1 MKREEIDRMKMF
13 LFRPLVVALL
23 LVIGGTLALAGCNPD
38 ANQSEGAN
46 QDWQWPK
53 KVHIAAPGQ
62 SGLAKYVS
70 WASIMEADTGMAI
83 RVVPEADP
91 ARCIRYLTDGEMLLS
106 SASKSALSNV
116 IEAKEDHATKD
127 GGPFQARVVWIH
139 DLANSGF
146 FVRGDSDIETIYD
159 IGPGTRFSV
168 WNMRESTLNP
178 HRSLLAW
185 IQLDEAEIKWVDA
198 GSFEGAM
205 RAVAEGRA
213 DIAFGF
219 PISPTLY
226 EVAAAPHGIRF
237 LDLNGEEDPEGAR
250 RWQARNPLYSF
261 GPIATGVPQAIG
273 RWGTV
278 GYIFDITTESA
289 DPELVY
295 HFAKWLD
302 ENYDSYKDAYD
313 SNKYMTIDHL
323 MEALKTTYIPV
334 HEGLIKYL
342 KEKDLWTEA
351 HEQRQMENIEIFD
364 TYIDAYADAKNLA
377 DSEGVEISPANP
389 NWITLWETYKVEHK
403 IPMLGL
409 HVSLF
414 ESGEKV
420 IPTNIPK
427 TETQEAATE
436 KRPEATPEAT
446 SVGGLSFEF
455 ISVTDPAQI
464 NETIT
469 IEGKTAP
476 GVECKLVMTLSDG
489 TVSGFPK
496 EPVQV
501 ADEHG
506 NVKWEWVLFRHTPP
520 GETKLEVT
528 ASLEGGSVTTT
539 CYFTAN
545 E

>member
-1 MKREEIDRMKMF
+1 LRNN
-13 LFRPLVVALL
+13 LFKPFVIALL
-23 LVIGGTLALAGCNPD
+23 IVIASTLMFASCA
-38 ANQSEGAN
+38 
-46 QDWQWPK
+46 QDVVQPEEVNHGWQWPK
-53 KVHIAAPGQ
+53 RVHIAAPGQ

-70 WASIMEADTGMAI
+70 WASVMEADTGMAI

-91 ARCIRYLTDGEMLLS
+91 GKCMRYLMDGDMLLS
-106 SASKSALSNV
+106 SASKSVLRNV
-116 IEAKEDHATKD
+116 IEAIEDQATRD

-146 FVRGDSDIETIYD
+146 FVRGDSNIETIDD

-185 IQLDEAEIKWVDA
+185 IQLDEEEIEWVDA

-219 PISPTLY
+219 PTSPTVY

-237 LDLNGEEDPEGAR
+237 VDLNGEAEPDGAR
-250 RWQARNPLYSF
+250 RWQERNPLYSF
-261 GPIATGVPQAIG
+261 GPIATGVPEAIG

-278 GYIFDITTESA
+278 GYIFDITTNSA

-302 ENYDSYKDAYD
+302 ENHDSYKDAYD

-342 KEKDLWTEA
+342 KEKDLWTDA
-351 HEQRQMENIEIFD
+351 HARRQQENIDIFNA
-364 TYIDAYADAKNLA
+364 YIDAYKEVKKLA
-377 DSEGVEISPANP
+377 DSKGIEVSPANP
-389 NWITLWETYKVEHK
+389 DWITLWETYKMEHK
-403 IPMLGL
+403 IPMVGL
-409 HVSLF
+409 HVSLV
-414 ESGEKV
+414 ESGETV
-420 IPTNIPK
+420 IPTDIPQPA
-427 TETQEAATE
+427 TSEATE
-436 KRPEATPEAT
+436 ARPATTPEAT
-446 SVGGLSFEF
+446 STNGLSFEF
-455 ISVTDPAQI
+455 TSVTNPARI

-469 IEGKTAP
+469 IEAKTTP
-476 GVECKLVMTLSDG
+476 GTECKLVMTLSDG
-489 TVSGFPK
+489 SVSGFPK

-501 ADEHG
+501 ADEQG
-506 NVKWEWVLFRHTPP
+506 NVKWEWVLFRHTPS
-520 GETKLEVT
+520 GETKLDVT
-528 ASLEGGSVTTT
+528 AGLEDNSVTTST
-539 CYFTAN
+539 LFTVTK
-545 E
+545 

>member
-1 MKREEIDRMKMF
+1 MSKIWFKTSIITL
-13 LFRPLVVALL
+13 LFI
-23 LVIGGTLALAGCNPD
+23 IGGMLAFAGCAPGSG
-38 ANQSEGAN
+38 QPEKAN
-46 QDWQWPK
+46 QDWQWPEQ
-53 KVHIAAPGQ
+53 VHIAASGQ

-70 WASIMEADTGMAI
+70 WASIMEADTGMPI
-83 RVVPEADP
+83 RVIPEADP
-91 ARCIRYLTDGEMLLS
+91 GKCMRYLKDGEMFLS
-106 SASKSALSNV
+106 SASKSALRNV
-116 IEAKEDHATKD
+116 IEAIEDHATRD

-146 FVRGDSDIETIYD
+146 FVRGNSKIETIYD

-178 HRSLLAW
+178 YRSLLAW
-185 IQLDEAEIKWVDA
+185 IQLDEEEIEWVDA

-213 DIAFGF
+213 DVAFGF
-219 PISPTLY
+219 PTSPTLY

-237 LDLNGEEDPEGAR
+237 LDLNAEEDPEGAR

-261 GPIATGVPQAIG
+261 GPIATGVPDAIG

-278 GYIFDITTESA
+278 GYIFDITTESS

-295 HFAKWLD
+295 HFAQWLD

-323 MEALKTTYIPV
+323 MEALKTTYIPA
-334 HEGLIKYL
+334 HEGLVEYL
-342 KEKDLWTEA
+342 EEKGLWTEE
-351 HEQRQMENIEIFD
+351 HEQRQQENIDIFD
-364 TYIDAYADAKNLA
+364 TYVEAYKEAVSLA
-377 DSEGVEISPANP
+377 ESKGFEISPANP
-389 NWITLWETYKVEHK
+389 GWLTFWETYKVEHK

-409 HVSLF
+409 HVSLS

-420 IPTNIPK
+420 IPTDIPG
-427 TETQEAATE
+427 TEPQEAATE
-436 KRPEATPEAT
+436 NRPEATPAAT
-446 SVGGLSFEF
+446 SAGGLSFEF
-455 ISVTDPAQI
+455 VSVTDPAQI

-469 IEGKTAP
+469 VEGETAP
-476 GVECKLVMTLSDG
+476 GAECKLVMTLSDG

-496 EPVQV
+496 EPVKTANEQ
-501 ADEHG
+501 G
-506 NVKWEWVLFRHTPP
+506 RVKWEWVLFRHTPP
-520 GETKLEVT
+520 GETKLEAT
-528 ASLEGGSVTTT
+528 ASLEGDSVTATY
-539 CYFTAN
+539 YFTAI

>member
-1 MKREEIDRMKMF
+1 MVIA
-13 LFRPLVVALL
+13 LLVVIAS
-23 LVIGGTLALAGCNPD
+23 TLAFAGCASDTVQP
-38 ANQSEGAN
+38 EEAN
-46 QDWQWPK
+46 QDWQWPEW
-53 KVHIAAPGQ
+53 VHIAAPGQ

-91 ARCIRYLTDGEMLLS
+91 GKCMRYLMDGDMLLS
-106 SASKSALSNV
+106 SASKSVLRNV
-116 IEAKEDHATKD
+116 IEAIEDQATRD

-146 FVRGDSDIETIYD
+146 FVRGDSDIKTISD

-185 IQLDEAEIKWVDA
+185 IQLDEEEIEWVDA

-219 PISPTLY
+219 PTSPTVY
-226 EVAAAPHGIRF
+226 EVAAAPHSIRF
-237 LDLNGEEDPEGAR
+237 LDLNGEADPAGAR
-250 RWQARNPLYSF
+250 RWQERNPLYSF
-261 GPIATGVPQAIG
+261 GPIATGVPEAVG

-278 GYIFDITTESA
+278 GYIFDITTDSS

-295 HFAKWLD
+295 QFAKWLD
-302 ENYDSYKDAYD
+302 ENYDSYKNAYD

-323 MEALKTTYIPV
+323 MEALKTTYIPA
-334 HEGLIKYL
+334 HEGLIEYL
-342 KEKDLWTEA
+342 KEKSLWTEA
-351 HEQRQMENIEIFD
+351 HDQRQQENIDIFN
-364 TYIDAYADAKNLA
+364 TYIDAYEEAIRLA
-377 DSEGVEISPANP
+377 GGKGIEVSPANP
-389 NWITLWETYKVEHK
+389 DWITLWETYKVEHK
-403 IPMLGL
+403 IPMVGL
-409 HVSLF
+409 HVSLA
-414 ESGEKV
+414 ESGETV
-420 IPTNIPK
+420 ILTDIPHAA
-427 TETQEAATE
+427 TSEAATE
-436 KRPEATPEAT
+436 TRPETTPEAT
-446 SVGGLSFEF
+446 SVSGLSFEF
-455 ISVTDPAQI
+455 ISVTNPARI

-469 IEGKTAP
+469 IEGKTSP
-476 GVECKLVMTLSDG
+476 GVECKLVMTLSDD

-496 EPVQV
+496 ESVQA
-501 ADEHG
+501 ADEQG

-528 ASLEGGSVTTT
+528 ASLEDDSVTANTF
-539 CYFTAN
+539 FTAT